1 MVFNVADAK
10 SVVDSSSLEVVASRE
25 IENLRLE
32 ALDLAQ
38 DLYSGSIV
46 WVRRIENVV
55 AHGLVRWTR
64 KPTLTIEN
72 QFKLLIY
79 IFYLL

>member
-1 MVFNVADAK
+1 M
-10 SVVDSSSLEVVASRE
+10 
-25 IENLRLE
+25 RLE

-38 DLYSGSIV
+38 DFYSGSIV
-46 WVRRIENVV
+46 WVRRVENVV

-72 QFKLLIY
+72 QFMLLI
-79 IFYLL
+79 FFLLL